1 MGPNFLRLALDA
13 ARPAPRALP
22 MTTPADRNFENY
34 KNTERKA
41 LEILRALQ
49 AVTPKKAD
57 IELALLVALFELH
70 QGSLPGDAI
79 QKIINGHLSILVPHF
94 TRPATP
100 PPRPLKT
107 PTKPTPRPPTG
118 QAPVI

>member
-1 MGPNFLRLALDA
+1 
-13 ARPAPRALP
+13 

-34 KNTERKA
+34 KDTERKA

-79 QKIINGHLSILVPHF
+79 QKIINGHLSILVPHY
-94 TRPATP
+94 TRPPPPPPPPPPAPPPTLP
-100 PPRPLKT
+100 PPRHAPA
-107 PTKPTPRPPTG
+107 PPA
-118 QAPVI
+118 QDAD